1 MDCSFLDE
9 LEDFESDDFTVEA
22 LEFFASEELDA
33 LTAEELEAGAWEL
46 EDFESDDCFMEEL
59 ETDGSELEE
68 AAIEELETEAL
79 DAGFFTVIVP
89 VAVAL
94 LSVPATLIVKT

>member
-1 MDCSFLDE
+1 MDE
-9 LEDFESDDFTVEA
+9 LEDFESDDFTVEE
-22 LEFFASEELDA
+22 LEFFASEELDV

-59 ETDGSELEE
+59 ETDGSELEV
-68 AAIEELETEAL
+68 AIEELETEAL

>member
-33 LTAEELEAGAWEL
+33 LIAEELEAGAWEL
-46 EDFESDDCFMEEL
+46 EGFESEDFAIEEL
-59 ETDGSELEE
+59 ETGGLELEDV
-68 AAIEELETEAL
+68 AIEELETEAL
-79 DAGFFTVIVP
+79 DVGFVTVIVP

-94 LSVPATLIVKT
+94 LSVPSTMIVKT